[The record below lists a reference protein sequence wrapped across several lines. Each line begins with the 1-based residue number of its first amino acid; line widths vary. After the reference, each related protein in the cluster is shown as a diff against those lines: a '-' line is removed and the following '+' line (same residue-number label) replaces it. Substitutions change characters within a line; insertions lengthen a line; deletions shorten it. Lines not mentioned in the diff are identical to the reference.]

1 MKILPLSRSH
11 RLLIFSFI
19 ISAGFLTVL
28 SKNSPL
34 YPMNDWVDVHC
45 FFTLGRGILDG
56 QVPYLDLYEQKGPV
70 LYFLYALAALIS
82 RDTFWGVFLLETVTF
97 GLFLYF
103 SGKLAQLYLGESKVV
118 YWIVALLAALLPI
131 TKAFCHGGSVEELCL
146 FMLVYG
152 LYSTARAT
160 KEKRTLTFREAFIN
174 GVFAAMTLWIKFT
187 MTGFY
192 IGLALYVLI
201 SYLLPKPQWKQ
212 LGITIGG
219 FLAGIA
225 AVSALVFA
233 YFLWHGAADDLM
245 TVYFYNNL
253 TLYPVEIDTAETSRL
268 TMFREIFKQITE
280 KNKQVATL
288 IGIGLLGLLADLR
301 KNWRILLAVVLSLAG
316 LYAGTYWGMRPYTY
330 YAMIF
335 GAFAVYGPIA
345 VVRLLRL
352 LRLNMLL
359 RPLEPF
365 RWLQNLAIAAVV
377 MLLFSCSFTRSQNT
391 YLMSY
396 EKEDMPQYKF
406 AQIINTVEDPK
417 ILNYGFLDAGFYYTT
432 QTQPN
437 CKFFCNFN
445 INVPEMWST
454 QRELI
459 ENGEVDFI
467 ITRRYTIASYSPD
480 TSAYTLVSTAN
491 MYFEGVEFV
500 YYLYQKQ

>member
-1 MKILPLSRSH
+1 MKTLRLTRDH
-11 RLLIFSFI
+11 RLLIFSMV
-19 ISAGFLTVL
+19 ISAAFLAVL

-82 RDTFWGVFLLETVTF
+82 RDTFWGVFTLEAATF

-103 SGKLAQLYLGESKVV
+103 SGKLAQLYLGECKVI

-146 FMLVYG
+146 FMPVYG
-152 LYSTARAT
+152 LYSTARASM
-160 KEKRTLTFREAFIN
+160 EKRTLTFREAFMN
-174 GVFAAMTLWIKFT
+174 GAFAAMTLWIKFT
-187 MTGFY
+187 ITGFY

-212 LGITIGG
+212 LGITVGG
-219 FLAGIA
+219 FLAGVA

-253 TLYPVEIDTAETSRL
+253 FLYPVEIDTSETSRL
-268 TMFREIFKQITE
+268 TMFREILEGITE
-280 KNKQVATL
+280 KNTKVSTL
-288 IGIGLLGLLADLR
+288 IGVGCLGLLVDIR
-301 KNWRILLAVVLSLAG
+301 KNWRILLAAGLSLVG
-316 LYAGTYWGMRPYTY
+316 LYVGTYWGMRPYSY

-345 VVRLLRL
+345 AVRLLRL
-352 LRLNMLL
+352 LRLDRLL
-359 RPLEPF
+359 QPLRSF
-365 RWLQNLAIAAVV
+365 RWLQNLAIVTVV
-377 MLLFSCSFTRSQNT
+377 ILLFGYSYTHSLNT
-391 YLMSY
+391 YLLSY
-396 EKEDMPQYKF
+396 EKEDLPQYKF

-437 CKFFCNFN
+437 CRFFCNFN
-445 INVPEMWST
+445 VNAPDMWSS

-459 ENGEVDFI
+459 ESGGVDFI
-467 ITRRYTIASYSPD
+467 ITRRYTMESYSPD
-480 TSAYTLVSTAN
+480 ASAYTLVSTAT
-491 MYFEGVEFV
+491 MYFEGVDFV